1 MQNKYNYLL
10 LALAI
15 LLLIALLLN
24 LSFGAVAIPFK
35 NVIGSLLGND
45 SGKESWNY
53 IILEYRLPKAIT
65 AILAGMGLAIS
76 GLLMQ
81 TMFRNPLAGPFVLG
95 LSSGSSLGVALL
107 IMGSGLLPTLV
118 SGLLLSQYGIILASS
133 IGSFSVLLLVLA
145 VSQKLRD
152 TSSILIVGLMFG
164 SFTSAFVSV
173 LTYFSTAE
181 QLQKFSFW
189 SMGNLGNLTWESII
203 ILTIFTIIGLI
214 LSVISL
220 KSLDAMLLGE
230 NYAQSLGLNYKK
242 SRLIIILGTSILT
255 GCITAFVGPIAFI
268 GLAVPHIAKL
278 IFNTSNHKIL
288 FLSTLLIGAIALLI
302 CDLLT
307 HIPNSDVILPINA
320 VTSVFGAPIV
330 IYLLLNKNK
339 LTI

>member
-1 MQNKYNYLL
+1 MQKKYNYLL
-10 LALAI
+10 LMLAI

-65 AILAGMGLAIS
+65 AIVTGMGLAIS

-107 IMGSGLLPTLV
+107 IMGSGLLPSLV

-189 SMGNLGNLTWESII
+189 SMGNLGNLTWESIT
-203 ILTIFTIIGLI
+203 ILTIFTVIGLI

-230 NYAQSLGLNYKK
+230 NYAQSLGLNYRK

>member
-1 MQNKYNYLL
+1 M
-10 LALAI
+10 LAI

-65 AILAGMGLAIS
+65 AIVTGMGLAIS

-107 IMGSGLLPTLV
+107 IMGSGLLPSLV

-189 SMGNLGNLTWESII
+189 SMGNLGNLTWESIT
-203 ILTIFTIIGLI
+203 ILTIFTVIGLI

-230 NYAQSLGLNYKK
+230 NYAQSLGLNYRK